1 MSMEVQLIRVGAD
14 LLKAIQANPDLIEA
28 IIFDADAKPPAGF
41 DPTADLWD
49 GSYLHFF
56 SPYFE
61 HVAGEAGDDPDE
73 VESSAAVLADPF
85 YRAITG
91 VEELDYD
98 FCYGPASVHPAESV
112 KALVE
117 AWKADFSQADRD
129 EPDRLDVSL
138 FLFYEGAAKA
148 GQAVICGIA

>member
-1 MSMEVQLIRVGAD
+1 MSMEVQLIRVSED
-14 LLKAIQANPDLIEA
+14 LLKAIRASPDLIDA
-28 IIFDADAKPPAGF
+28 IVFDADAKPPAGL
-41 DPTADLWD
+41 DPSADLWD

-73 VESSAAVLADPF
+73 VESSAAVLANPF
-85 YRAITG
+85 YRAIPG
-91 VEELDYD
+91 SEDLDYD
-98 FCYGPASVHPAESV
+98 FCYGPASVHSAESV

-117 AWKADFSQADRD
+117 AWKGDFSKADRD
-129 EPDRLDVSL
+129 EPDRMDVSL

-148 GQAVICGIA
+148 GQSVICGIA